1 MPHRLFISVPL
12 TQYRRYE
19 AELPPPPLGLELL
32 ADHEALA
39 TEFRSEA
46 LAIASELKERDVPC
60 RFHGPFRDLN
70 PGGHDPEA
78 LDLARRRFESA
89 LELAPAFGVKRIVVH
104 SAWDPD
110 MYGLD
115 SEAWLDRSTI
125 FWSRL
130 AAGATAAGV
139 QFAIENVFDRDPCIL
154 VSLLERLPAKRFGAL
169 LDIGHWHAY
178 SHSELGE
185 WLTALGERLIS
196 LHLHDNGGR
205 ADEHLRLGSGSVPWQ
220 EVLTALRGLDLSLD
234 WTLENRSVEDVH
246 AGIRYLGRDSGIGE
260 FAALADALEKA

>member
-1 MPHRLFISVPL
+1 LPHRLFISVPL

-19 AELPPPPLGLELL
+19 MDLPPVPLGLELL

-39 TEFRSEA
+39 PEFRADA
-46 LAIASELKERDVPC
+46 LAIGAELRERGVPC

-89 LELAPAFGVKRIVVH
+89 LELAPAFGVERIVVH

-115 SEAWLDRSTI
+115 SGAWLDRAAE

-130 AAGATAAGV
+130 TAPAAAAGV
-139 QFAIENVFDRDPCIL
+139 QFAIENVFDRDPHIL
-154 VSLLERLPAKRFGAL
+154 VGLLERLPSEHFGAL

-178 SHSELGE
+178 SHSGLGE
-185 WLTALGERLIS
+185 WLTALGERLLS

-205 ADEHLRLGSGSVPWQ
+205 ADEHLRLGSGSVPWR
-220 EVLTALRGLDLSLD
+220 EALQAIRGLDLSLD
-234 WTLENRSVEDVH
+234 WTLENRSVPDVH
-246 AGIRYLGRDSGIGE
+246 AGIHYLGRESGIDE
-260 FAALADALEKA
+260 FVALSAALEKA